1 MPKSKAQAIG
11 EQVAH
16 FTLLGVL
23 LTVLSPFVS
32 IPVLIIREFTD
43 WPLPWVFKGQFPPG
57 TPVWLTSNK
66 GPPAHYVGYE
76 VNPGELGFGPYAP
89 MDRVED
95 LRLDVVVTL
104 AGILVGLPLHA
115 WWLVRVF
122 L

>member
-16 FTLLGVL
+16 FTLLGVA

-43 WPLPWVFKGQFPPG
+43 WKLPWVFKGQWGPG
-57 TPVWLTSNK
+57 NV
-66 GPPAHYVGYE
+66 AF
-76 VNPGELGFGPYAP
+76 FGDPIKRNALP
-89 MDRVED
+89 EAWVPLDRVED

-115 WWLVRVF
+115 WWLWMLVR
-122 L
+122 

>member
-16 FTLLGVL
+16 FTLLGVG

-43 WPLPWVFKGQFPPG
+43 WPLPWVFKGQWPPG
-57 TPVWLTSNK
+57 RTVYIYGAAGVRTIPLNNHDVPHQPL
-66 GPPAHYVGYE
+66 
-76 VNPGELGFGPYAP
+76 
-89 MDRVED
+89 DRVED

-115 WWLVRVF
+115 WWIWKVIQ
-122 L
+122 

>member
-1 MPKSKAQAIG
+1 MPKSKAQAIC

-16 FTLLGVL
+16 FTLLGVG

-43 WPLPWVFKGQFPPG
+43 WRLPWVFKGQWPPG
-57 TPVWLTSNK
+57 EP
-66 GPPAHYVGYE
+66 YE
-76 VNPGELGFGPYAP
+76 ELFVSIHHKEMQHEMMTQLASV
-89 MDRVED
+89 DD